1 MSMAGLVG
9 GLGPES
15 MIDNQETRDSV
26 AEIVSDLAQRDVV
39 EALVPAAD
47 VRLRNAKSLARGV
60 EFVRLFATVLFVLA
74 CPAAVAAQK
83 PGLTPNTL
91 AYDSAQ
97 ARPGAAVS
105 DLGWL
110 AGHWRGPALGG
121 ISEEVWS
128 APEANSMMG
137 MYRLM
142 KDGDVVFYE
151 ILSIQPD
158 AGSLV
163 LALKHFNADLT
174 GWEEQNEVR
183 RFRLL
188 KLTADVAYFEG
199 MTFRRLG
206 PDSLLVQVA
215 MEHADGTATEADFP
229 YARVK

>member
-1 MSMAGLVG
+1 M
-9 GLGPES
+9 
-15 MIDNQETRDSV
+15 R
-26 AEIVSDLAQRDVV
+26 LA
-39 EALVPAAD
+39 ATI
-47 VRLRNAKSLARGV
+47 
-60 EFVRLFATVLFVLA
+60 LFLIAWPTLL
-74 CPAAVAAQK
+74 AAQK

-97 ARPGAAVS
+97 ARPVAAVP

-158 AGSLV
+158 GGSLV
-163 LALKHFNADLT
+163 LALKHFNPDLT

-188 KLTADVAYFEG
+188 KLTPDEAYFEG

-206 PDSLLVQVA
+206 PDRLLVQVA